1 MIRLF
6 STLLLL
12 LCLHLNAQTT
22 IHFNDIKA
30 QIGNTGIHISGTDSQ
45 ITVPKIKPYSFLYT
59 SSLWLGG
66 KDVLTDSL
74 FLAAEAYRQRGFD
87 YKPGPIDLITNTYNP
102 STAAF
107 YDKKWEISKQIID
120 DFKTNRLKNG
130 YVIPNEIKE
139 WPAHGTGNFS
149 YNLAPFVDTD
159 NNGKYEPEKGD
170 YPDIKGDYMLWW
182 VFNDL
187 GAHTETNSK
196 AIGVEIHG
204 SCYAYLNKLLNE
216 SDPDYIINRSLFF
229 NYKVIN
235 RSKRNYKDFYAGI
248 FNDIDLGDYVD
259 DDFAFDSI
267 NNQIVAVNNDNFD
280 NLFGANPPMM
290 SCQFLNQKMNSIK
303 YYLNNFNMVNGN
315 PNTDQDYYYYLQGK
329 NKNNTNDTLK
339 VRQTPCDNPNNLNSD
354 IRVLS
359 STRKGSLDKDSAF
372 DLTFVYSVIND
383 CNKAGNTAQKLKNW
397 YVNDSFPSKSYW
409 GLDVER
415 NEIQS
420 KNISVYPNPFNNLLN
435 IDLLPGTETT
445 QITLIDA
452 FGKVILSQTI
462 TTNSEKIDV
471 SKLSD
476 GLYILKAQ
484 SNNNIYQF
492 KLLKKQ

>member
-1 MIRLF
+1 
-6 STLLLL
+6 
-12 LCLHLNAQTT
+12 
-22 IHFNDIKA
+22 
-30 QIGNTGIHISGTDSQ
+30 
-45 ITVPKIKPYSFLYT
+45 
-59 SSLWLGG
+59 
-66 KDVLTDSL
+66 
-74 FLAAEAYRQRGFD
+74 
-87 YKPGPIDLITNTYNP
+87 
-102 STAAF
+102 
-107 YDKKWEISKQIID
+107 
-120 DFKTNRLKNG
+120 
-130 YVIPNEIKE
+130 
-139 WPAHGTGNFS
+139 
-149 YNLAPFVDTD
+149 
-159 NNGKYEPEKGD
+159 
-170 YPDIKGDYMLWW
+170 MLWW

-235 RSKRNYKDFYAGI
+235 RSTRNYKDFYAGI
-248 FNDIDLGDYVD
+248 FNDIDLGDYLD

-303 YYLNNFNMVNGN
+303 YYLNNFSYVNGN
-315 PNTDQDYYYYLQGK
+315 PEIDQDYYYYLQGK

-420 KNISVYPNPFNNLLN
+420 KNVSVYPNPFNNLLN